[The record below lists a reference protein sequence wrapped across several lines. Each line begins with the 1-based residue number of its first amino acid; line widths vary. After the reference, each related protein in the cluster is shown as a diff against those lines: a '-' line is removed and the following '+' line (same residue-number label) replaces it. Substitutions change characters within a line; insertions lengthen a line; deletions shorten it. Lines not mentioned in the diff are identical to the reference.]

1 MHEKTSY
8 VSYFLRT
15 NAFMEF
21 YHTHTHTH
29 THTHIYVYIY
39 VYIYI
44 YIYIYIYTGEDL
56 IAQAKINANL
66 WVFCKLIL
74 DLINTAI

>member
-1 MHEKTSY
+1 MPLWN
-8 VSYFLRT
+8 FI
-15 NAFMEF
+15 
-21 YHTHTHTH
+21 THTHTH
-29 THTHIYVYIY
+29 T
-39 VYIYI
+39 